1 MSNAFKFIEVTMND
15 GEKGF
20 LLKNSDLNLVNRKEA
35 LEYIEKLTAA
45 YNNPSFDQFIESRN
59 NQTNAEL
66 NLEFTIRATLLDW
79 FYDDENNQYI
89 INHPTFKMKEF
100 RKNIKQNWSF
110 RCATCNKKVS
120 SSTDAG
126 YFLVRAY
133 TSQDSITE
141 KSCSSACCSV
151 IWRDQVRDWI
161 NEKGYQD
168 HVKIKTDPMKVE
180 E

>member
-1 MSNAFKFIEVTMND
+1 M
-15 GEKGF
+15 
-20 LLKNSDLNLVNRKEA
+20 
-35 LEYIEKLTAA
+35 
-45 YNNPSFDQFIESRN
+45 
-59 NQTNAEL
+59 
-66 NLEFTIRATLLDW
+66 RATLLDW
-79 FYDDENNQYI
+79 FYYGEKNQYI
-89 INHPTFKMKEF
+89 INQPTFKKKEF
-100 RKNIKQNWSF
+100 RKNLKQNWSF
-110 RCATCNKKVS
+110 HCASCNKKVS

-141 KSCSSACCSV
+141 KACSSACCSV

-168 HVKIKTDPMKVE
+168 NVKIKSDPLEAE